1 MSTPNRS
8 LDIPTR
14 AVARVSKPSIVHFND
29 HFPRQFRI
37 FEAPIVLN
45 SRLMGRNWT
54 ENEDRILKELV
65 AQHGK
70 QWGFIASHLPDRS
83 PSQVAARWEKCL
95 DPNIKKGPFTPEED
109 QLVVNFVAQNGPR
122 SWPRITSVLPHRS
135 AKQCRERWFNHLDPT
150 VIKSEWTQEEDER
163 IFEQHEKMGGKWST
177 IVKLFPGRTDN
188 AIKNRWNSSVSKRIV
203 TDENGVKHVLPDSSK
218 RKYRPRERPSPQIG
232 QGVPELG
239 APLKLEDIPE
249 KKHAPPPLEI
259 PKLDVSSSG
268 VSPIP
273 FTPFSLATPSF
284 TGTEGGMFSP
294 ISPIS
299 AFALT
304 PGTLGGL
311 PSPVR
316 TSPFMLSPKQNTEEA
331 FK

>member
-1 MSTPNRS
+1 
-8 LDIPTR
+8 
-14 AVARVSKPSIVHFND
+14 
-29 HFPRQFRI
+29 
-37 FEAPIVLN
+37 
-45 SRLMGRNWT
+45 MGRNW
-54 ENEDRILKELV
+54 EPAEDEQLRHLV
-65 AQHGK
+65 SIHGK
-70 QWGFIASHLPDRS
+70 QWGVIAAQMENRS
-83 PSQVAARWEKCL
+83 ASQIAARWEKCL
-95 DPNIKKGPFTPEED
+95 DPKLMKGPFTAEED
-109 QLVVNFVAQNGPR
+109 RIIIDYVNKNGPQNWPALSQILYQR
-122 SWPRITSVLPHRS
+122 SP
-135 AKQCRERWFNHLDPT
+135 KQCRERWFNHLDPT

-284 TGTEGGMFSP
+284 TGAEGGMFSP

-316 TSPFMLSPKQNTEEA
+316 NSPFMLSPKQNTEEA